1 MSNKKPRGQ
10 IQAPCTKEGA
20 VTPLFLLFAAR
31 IKMEMEIS
39 QNTPEKYIQAT
50 KSSLISH
57 HLRLI
62 IGSICKISWR
72 MHRMS
77 SPASL
82 QMVITCTTCHPSIYV
97 QPLSIKLAIS
107 AESYMKLTST
117 FASYDLEKQTT
128 VCK

>member
-20 VTPLFLLFAAR
+20 VTPLFLLFVAR

-39 QNTPEKYIQAT
+39 QNTPEKYIQPT

-62 IGSICKISWR
+62 IGSICKISWNLKNLILIKQ
-72 MHRMS
+72 HLS
-77 SPASL
+77 SICSK
-82 QMVITCTTCHPSIYV
+82 MVLPIIEIIELIIT
-97 QPLSIKLAIS
+97 
-107 AESYMKLTST
+107 
-117 FASYDLEKQTT
+117 
-128 VCK
+128 